1 MFIFSKKNKNK
12 FIKQSYEMCLQM
24 LPSQQDCEWK
34 VHDDLCGSDHFPI
47 FLKHRVTAGRT
58 DY

>member
-1 MFIFSKKNKNK
+1 
-12 FIKQSYEMCLQM
+12 MCLQM

-47 FLKHRVTAGRT
+47 LLKHRVTAGREGSAVAQW
-58 DY
+58 